1 MTSELTTTAK
11 KGCGSQKHH
20 ALLTGACLTSSSSSS
35 SSSSNRPRAATTMAD
50 GCLNAPHLPPAI
62 ITAPSTP
69 TPSPALPSMTSVTPP
84 PASPT
89 TTDSSGATLV
99 PIPITPSPTTSTVT
113 SKSSKSST
121 TLSSSGSR
129 SRGCKCK
136 SERHHQQQ
144 HQEQPKKRRRPP
156 LDLFSRSTNILFL
169 IFQHLRKSCD
179 QTKNPSTQSTYEFT
193 TIHRPHSTATCTTVK
208 AITESRIHDLV
219 QDAFSKIC
227 RVNRAFAKVG
237 LPFLW
242 ERPKIRTCR
251 QLDRFAYTLQ
261 HHGWQYFDYI
271 QEVVVRQGSIPDA
284 NNESLWWGH
293 ARCRAILLKIA
304 TECTRLRYL
313 DCNWAG
319 SPFDHTMVRS
329 LTETSFIALKVLR
342 LEPVKMP
349 SKEQTLSED
358 DFNRLITCCPN
369 LESLDLDE
377 AYKISDRSV
386 IHVLM
391 TCQNLAHFSFPSTCI
406 SGWVDAIDMGF
417 GENLR
422 SIKIYTPSRTTDSP
436 TNDSGGQAFHLDD
449 FSFRPHALQKL
460 ESIYLDIGEGDF
472 VNALFSKPQLPA
484 LRSLRI
490 LHPSNK
496 LLKILSARLAPQL
509 TMFETK
515 VNDQT
520 DQEIYKNFSRKM
532 TSSQSL
538 DCSPGPVMGLIGCNI
553 TTLSAN
559 SSLRLL
565 ESIAELCPK
574 LEDLTL
580 WGGSISRDPTRQ
592 QRYPRSDPQSGM
604 IYVIE
609 MCPIKRL
616 RLVNAYLGFGPR
628 FWQACGEFGTHLEIL
643 DIELFDRKGMN
654 SWGMFEG
661 LRHCKKLQWLRL
673 TELLG
678 VQKQVMMS
686 CLKDLT
692 RLCALYLSIPDLETG
707 CFSIS
712 MDEIALFL
720 SSFCELSEVNLIVPK
735 PCPSSATTTPRS
747 SMDLSSQRQF
757 CYGLPYARA
766 DPTMVFKNALDQN
779 IYGRVSRMD

>member
-1 MTSELTTTAK
+1 
-11 KGCGSQKHH
+11 
-20 ALLTGACLTSSSSSS
+20 
-35 SSSSNRPRAATTMAD
+35 MAD
-50 GCLNAPHLPPAI
+50 GCPNAPHLPPAI

-121 TLSSSGSR
+121 TL
-129 SRGCKCK
+129 
-136 SERHHQQQ
+136 
-144 HQEQPKKRRRPP
+144 
-156 LDLFSRSTNILFL
+156 
-169 IFQHLRKSCD
+169 SCD

-284 NNESLWWGH
+284 NSESLWWGH

-319 SPFDHTMVRS
+319 SPFDHTMVRT

-417 GENLR
+417 GENLQ

-436 TNDSGGQAFHLDD
+436 TNDNGGQDFHLDD

-661 LRHCKKLQWLRL
+661 LRH
-673 TELLG
+673 
-678 VQKQVMMS
+678 
-686 CLKDLT
+686 
-692 RLCALYLSIPDLETG
+692 YLETG

-779 IYGRVSRMD
+779 IYGRVKWSVRWLSYC

>member
-1 MTSELTTTAK
+1 MTSEATSTDKKGFGQGLQQLPHEPPRPRITLLTT
-11 KGCGSQKHH
+11 SQ
-20 ALLTGACLTSSSSSS
+20 
-35 SSSSNRPRAATTMAD
+35 P
-50 GCLNAPHLPPAI
+50 PPLPPAI

-69 TPSPALPSMTSVTPP
+69 TPSPALSSITTVTPP

-89 TTDSSGATLV
+89 TTDSGATL
-99 PIPITPSPTTSTVT
+99 ILTPTTPTATKLSSVSSSA
-113 SKSSKSST
+113 SKSKST
-121 TLSSSGSR
+121 SS
-129 SRGCKCK
+129 K
-136 SERHHQQQ
+136 SERHQQQ
-144 HQEQPKKRRRPP
+144 EQQQPKKRRRPR
-156 LDLFSRSTNILFL
+156 LDLLSRSTDILFL
-169 IFQHLRKSCD
+169 IFQHLREGHD
-179 QTKNPSTQSTYEFT
+179 QTKTPSSQSAYEFT

-219 QDAFSKIC
+219 QDAFSKII

-271 QEVVVRQGSIPDA
+271 KELVVRQGSIPDA

-293 ARCRAILLKIA
+293 ARCRAILSKIA
-304 TECTRLRYL
+304 TECTQLGYL

-319 SPFDHTMVRS
+319 SPFDQTMVRS

-342 LEPVKMP
+342 LEPLKMP

-358 DFNRLITCCPN
+358 NFNRLITCCPK
-369 LESLDLDE
+369 LESLELE
-377 AYKISDRSV
+377 EGYKVSNRSV
-386 IHVLM
+386 IHLLM
-391 TCQNLAHFSFPSTCI
+391 ICQNLAHFSFPTTCV

-422 SIKIYTPSRTTDSP
+422 SIKIYTPDNKDGS
-436 TNDSGGQAFHLDD
+436 NSGNNNAGRDIHLDSY
-449 FSFRPHALQKL
+449 SFRPHCLQKL
-460 ESIYLDIGEGDF
+460 ESVHLDIGGGDF
-472 VNALFSKPQLPA
+472 VNALFSKPKLPA
-484 LRSLRI
+484 LRALRI
-490 LHPSNK
+490 LHPSNQ
-496 LLKILSARLAPQL
+496 LLKILSERLAPQL

-515 VNDQT
+515 LNDQT
-520 DQEIYKNFSRKM
+520 DQEIYKIFSRKM
-532 TSSQSL
+532 TSLQSL
-538 DCSPGPVMGLIGCNI
+538 DCSPGPVMGLIGRNI

-565 ESIAELCPK
+565 DSIAELCPK

-580 WGGSISRDPTRQ
+580 WGGSISRDPSR

-616 RLVNAYLGFGPR
+616 RLVNAYLGFGPQ

-643 DIELFDRKGMN
+643 DIELFDCKGLS

-661 LRHCKKLQWLRL
+661 LRHCRKLQWLRL

-692 RLCALYLSIPDLETG
+692 RLCALHISIPDMETG
-707 CFSIS
+707 SFSMS
-712 MDEIALFL
+712 MDEIASFL

-735 PCPSSATTTPRS
+735 PCPNSATTTPRS
-747 SMDLSSQRQF
+747 SMDLSNQRQF

-779 IYGRVSRMD
+779 IYGRVEWSVPGIGYY

>member
-1 MTSELTTTAK
+1 
-11 KGCGSQKHH
+11 
-20 ALLTGACLTSSSSSS
+20 
-35 SSSSNRPRAATTMAD
+35 MAD

-89 TTDSSGATLV
+89 TTDSSDATLV

-129 SRGCKCK
+129 SRGCKSK
-136 SERHHQQQ
+136 RERQHQQQ
-144 HQEQPKKRRRPP
+144 HQEQPKKRRRPR
-156 LDLFSRSTNILFL
+156 LDLFSRSTDILFL

-193 TIHRPHSTATCTTVK
+193 NIHRPHSTATCTTVK

-358 DFNRLITCCPN
+358 GFNRLITCCPN

-417 GENLR
+417 GENLQ

-436 TNDSGGQAFHLDD
+436 TTDNGGQDFYLDD

-532 TSSQSL
+532 TSSQVPSWASSAAT
-538 DCSPGPVMGLIGCNI
+538 SPPSPPTAPFASSKVLR
-553 TTLSAN
+553 SFVQN
-559 SSLRLL
+559 SRTS
-565 ESIAELCPK
+565 P
-574 LEDLTL
+574 
-580 WGGSISRDPTRQ
+580 
-592 QRYPRSDPQSGM
+592 SG
-604 IYVIE
+604 
-609 MCPIKRL
+609 
-616 RLVNAYLGFGPR
+616 AG
-628 FWQACGEFGTHLEIL
+628 ASLEIPHA
-643 DIELFDRKGMN
+643 N
-654 SWGMFEG
+654 
-661 LRHCKKLQWLRL
+661 
-673 TELLG
+673 
-678 VQKQVMMS
+678 
-686 CLKDLT
+686 
-692 RLCALYLSIPDLETG
+692 
-707 CFSIS
+707 
-712 MDEIALFL
+712 
-720 SSFCELSEVNLIVPK
+720 N
-735 PCPSSATTTPRS
+735 ATLAATPRA
-747 SMDLSSQRQF
+747 
-757 CYGLPYARA
+757 G
-766 DPTMVFKNALDQN
+766 
-779 IYGRVSRMD
+779 

>member
-1 MTSELTTTAK
+1 MTSEATDK
-11 KGCGSQKHH
+11 KECRQGQQPQRV
-20 ALLTGACLTSSSSSS
+20 T
-35 SSSSNRPRAATTMAD
+35 R
-50 GCLNAPHLPPAI
+50 LNAPQPPPAI

-69 TPSPALPSMTSVTPP
+69 TPSHALPSSATFTPP
-84 PASPT
+84 PASPA
-89 TTDSSGATLV
+89 TTDSGATLV
-99 PIPITPSPTTSTVT
+99 PTPTTPTAT
-113 SKSSKSST
+113 IKSSKSS
-121 TLSSSGSR
+121 SVVSPSDSR
-129 SRGCKCK
+129 SKNTTRSK
-136 SERHHQQQ
+136 SEQQ
-144 HQEQPKKRRRPP
+144 HQQREQQQPKKRRRPR
-156 LDLFSRSTNILFL
+156 LDLLSRSTDILFL
-169 IFQHLRKSCD
+169 IFQHLKEGHD
-179 QTKNPSTQSTYEFT
+179 QTKTPSSQSAFEFT
-193 TIHRPHSTATCTTVK
+193 TIHRPHSTATFTTVK
-208 AITESRIHDLV
+208 AITESRVHDLV
-219 QDAFSKIC
+219 QDAFSKII
-227 RVNRAFAKVG
+227 RVNRAFAKIG

-271 QEVVVRQGSIPDA
+271 QELVVRQGSIPDA

-293 ARCRAILLKIA
+293 ARCRAILFKIA
-304 TECTRLRYL
+304 TECTQLRYL

-319 SPFDHTMVRS
+319 SPFDQTMVRS
-329 LTETSFIALKVLR
+329 LTETSFVALKVLR

-358 DFNRLITCCPN
+358 NFNRLVTCCPN
-369 LESLDLDE
+369 LESLELE
-377 AYKISDRSV
+377 EGFVVSNRSV
-386 IHVLM
+386 IHLLM
-391 TCQNLAHFSFPSTCI
+391 TCQNLAHFSFPTTCI
-406 SGWVDAIDMGF
+406 PGWVDAIDMGF

-422 SIKIYTPSRTTDSP
+422 SIKIYTPSNKDGSSRGD
-436 TNDSGGQAFHLDD
+436 NNAGRDIHLDS
-449 FSFRPHALQKL
+449 FSFRPHSLQML
-460 ESIYLDIGEGDF
+460 ESINLDIGGGDF
-472 VNALFSKPQLPA
+472 VNALFSKPKLPA
-484 LRSLRI
+484 LKALRI
-490 LHPSNK
+490 LHPSNQ
-496 LLKILSARLAPQL
+496 LLEILSERLAPQL

-515 VNDQT
+515 LNDQT
-520 DQEIYKNFSRKM
+520 NQEIYKVFSRKM
-532 TSSQSL
+532 TSLQSL
-538 DCSPGPVMGLIGCNI
+538 DCSPGPVMGLIGRNI

-565 ESIAELCPK
+565 DSIAELCPN

-580 WGGSISRDPTRQ
+580 WGGSISRDPTR

-616 RLVNAYLGFGPR
+616 RLVNAYLGFGPQ
-628 FWQACGEFGTHLEIL
+628 FWQACGEFGTHLKIL
-643 DIELFDRKGMN
+643 DIELFDCKGMN

-692 RLCALYLSIPDLETG
+692 RLCALHLSIPDMETG
-707 CFSIS
+707 CFSMS
-712 MDEIALFL
+712 MDEIASFL
-720 SSFCELSEVNLIVPK
+720 SCFCELSEVNLIVPK
-735 PCPSSATTTPRS
+735 PCPNSATTTPRS
-747 SMDLSSQRQF
+747 SMDLSNQRQF

-779 IYGRVSRMD
+779 IYGRVEWSVPGLGYY

>member
-20 ALLTGACLTSSSSSS
+20 APPTGACLTSSSS
-35 SSSSNRPRAATTMAD
+35 NQPRAATTMAD

-129 SRGCKCK
+129 SRG
-136 SERHHQQQ
+136 
-144 HQEQPKKRRRPP
+144 
-156 LDLFSRSTNILFL
+156 F
-169 IFQHLRKSCD
+169 
-179 QTKNPSTQSTYEFT
+179 
-193 TIHRPHSTATCTTVK
+193 
-208 AITESRIHDLV
+208 
-219 QDAFSKIC
+219 
-227 RVNRAFAKVG
+227 
-237 LPFLW
+237 
-242 ERPKIRTCR
+242 
-251 QLDRFAYTLQ
+251 
-261 HHGWQYFDYI
+261 
-271 QEVVVRQGSIPDA
+271 VRQGSIPDA

-319 SPFDHTMVRS
+319 SPFDHTMVRT

-417 GENLR
+417 GENLQ

-436 TNDSGGQAFHLDD
+436 TNDNGGQDFHLDD

-712 MDEIALFL
+712 MDEIAFFL

-779 IYGRVSRMD
+779 IYGRVKWSVRWLSYC

>member
-1 MTSELTTTAK
+1 M
-11 KGCGSQKHH
+11 SQ
-20 ALLTGACLTSSSSSS
+20 
-35 SSSSNRPRAATTMAD
+35 P
-50 GCLNAPHLPPAI
+50 PPAI
-62 ITAPSTP
+62 ITAPNTP
-69 TPSPALPSMTSVTPP
+69 TPSPALSIMTADTHLPP
-84 PASPT
+84 SPT
-89 TTDSSGATLV
+89 TTDSSGVTLV
-99 PIPITPSPTTSTVT
+99 STPITTTPE
-113 SKSSKSST
+113 KSLKLSLSNSST
-121 TLSSSGSR
+121 PTEI
-129 SRGCKCK
+129 KCK
-136 SERHHQQQ
+136 STKSKSEHYRQCQLE
-144 HQEQPKKRRRPP
+144 EQPKKRRRPR
-156 LDLFSRSTNILFL
+156 LDRFSRSLDILFL
-169 IFQHLRKSCD
+169 IFQHLKNGHNH
-179 QTKNPSTQSTYEFT
+179 TKAPSSQSAYEFT

-271 QEVVVRQGSIPDA
+271 QDIVVRQGSIPDA

-304 TECTRLRYL
+304 TECTQLRYL

-319 SPFDHTMVRS
+319 SPFDRTMVHS
-329 LTETSFIALKVLR
+329 LTKTSFITLKALR
-342 LEPVKMP
+342 LEPLKMP
-349 SKEQTLSED
+349 SKEQSLSED
-358 DFNRLITCCPN
+358 DFNQLVTCCPN
-369 LESLDLDE
+369 LESLELE
-377 AYKISDRSV
+377 EGYNVSDRSV
-386 IHVLM
+386 IHLLM

-406 SGWVDAIDMGF
+406 TGWIDSIDMGF

-422 SIKIYTPSRTTDSP
+422 FIKVYTPKNSADNRETI
-436 TNDSGGQAFHLDD
+436 NNKAGDD
-449 FSFRPHALQKL
+449 IYIDNFSFRPHCLQKL
-460 ESIYLDIGEGDF
+460 ESIHLDIGGGDF
-472 VNALFSKPQLPA
+472 VNALFSRLKLPA
-484 LRSLRI
+484 LQSLRI
-490 LHPSNK
+490 IHPSNRV
-496 LLKILSARLAPQL
+496 LEILSERLAPQL

-515 VNDQT
+515 LNEQT
-520 DQEIYKNFSRKM
+520 DQEIYKIFSGKL
-532 TSSQSL
+532 TSLQSL
-538 DCSPGPVMGLIGCNI
+538 DCSPGPVMGLIGRNI

-565 ESIAELCPK
+565 DSIAELCPN

-580 WGGSISRDPTRQ
+580 WGGSISRYSNRP

-604 IYVIE
+604 IFVME

-616 RLVNAYLGFGPR
+616 RLVNAYLGFGPQ

-643 DIELFDRKGMN
+643 DIELFDCKGLS

-678 VQKQVMMS
+678 VQKQIMIS
-686 CLKDLT
+686 CLKELT
-692 RLCALYLSIPDLETG
+692 RLCALHLSIPDMETG
-707 CFSIS
+707 SFSMS
-712 MDEIALFL
+712 MDEIASFL
-720 SSFCELSEVNLIVPK
+720 SSFCGLSEVNLIVPK
-735 PCPSSATTTPRS
+735 PCPNSATTTPRS
-747 SMDLSSQRQF
+747 SMDLSDQRQF

-766 DPTMVFKNALDQN
+766 DPTMVFKNALNQN
-779 IYGRVSRMD
+779 IYGRVEWSVPGLGYY